1 MERTINHKGIAVSR
15 ENKAVFVP
23 ILGIPMMSPERE
35 KELVA
40 KQKEKH
46 PEWYAAYESL
56 KAEVV

>member
-1 MERTINHKGIAVSR
+1 MERTINHKGIAVAR
-15 ENKAVFVP
+15 ENEVLFVP

-46 PEWYAAYESL
+46 PEWYATYTRTL
-56 KAEVV
+56 

>member
-1 MERTINHKGIAVSR
+1 MERTINHRGIAVAR

-23 ILGIPMMSPERE
+23 ILGISMMSPERE

-46 PEWYAAYESL
+46 PEWYAEYETR